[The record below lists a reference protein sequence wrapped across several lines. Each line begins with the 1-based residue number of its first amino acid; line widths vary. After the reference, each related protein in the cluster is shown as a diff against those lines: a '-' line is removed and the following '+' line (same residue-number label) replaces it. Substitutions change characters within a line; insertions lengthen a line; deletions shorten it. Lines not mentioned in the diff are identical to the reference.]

1 MMRPYIL
8 FHWFNPGI
16 RQGLS
21 PKRVSMAPE
30 SPRLPRAYF
39 FTTEAP
45 ALAQSFRFLHCRC
58 NPLSKVKY
66 KCN

>member
-1 MMRPYIL
+1 MMRPRIF
-8 FHWFNPGI
+8 FHWLNPEN

-21 PKRVSMAPE
+21 PKRVSMDPE
-30 SPRLPRAYF
+30 SPQFPKARL

-58 NPLSKVKY
+58 YPLEQSINVIK
-66 KCN
+66 